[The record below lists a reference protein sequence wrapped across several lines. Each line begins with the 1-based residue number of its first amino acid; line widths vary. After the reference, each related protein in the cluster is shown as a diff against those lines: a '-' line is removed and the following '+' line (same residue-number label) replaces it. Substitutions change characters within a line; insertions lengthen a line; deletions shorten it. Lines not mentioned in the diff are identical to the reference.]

1 MARHGTA
8 WRGVAGQGKDKRYFE
23 GKEMK
28 IIKTII
34 LVGIIGMLIFVV
46 GTCAWQN
53 CRKPDTGPEPPS
65 IEKAKYS
72 VTIKATGRTV
82 YTNDLVNTGKVYT
95 MEGYWET
102 VKDKYVYR
110 NIILTL
116 DERVF
121 GKIEVKK
128 R

>member
-1 MARHGTA
+1 
-8 WRGVAGQGKDKRYFE
+8 
-23 GKEMK
+23 MK

-34 LVGIIGMLIFVV
+34 MLGVIGALLFVV

-53 CRKPDTGPEPPS
+53 CRAPDKGPDPPS

-72 VTIKATGRTV
+72 VTIKATGRTI
-82 YTNDLVNTGKVYT
+82 YTDDIITVGKVYT
-95 MEGYWET
+95 IKGYWEVT
-102 VKDKYVYR
+102 KDKYFYHDAIV
-110 NIILTL
+110 IL